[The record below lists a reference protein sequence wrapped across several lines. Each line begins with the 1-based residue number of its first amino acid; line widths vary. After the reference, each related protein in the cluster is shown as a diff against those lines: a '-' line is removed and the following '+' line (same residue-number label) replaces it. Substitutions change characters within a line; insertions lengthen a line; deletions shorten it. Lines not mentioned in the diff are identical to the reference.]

1 MANNLHFE
9 SATRIL
15 THSARTLRRVNG
27 SGIRKLGPN
36 LWDILGLQFE
46 GEQMNWERETR
57 VEPRLD
63 FSQETRE
70 CRRKFARTIAVFL
83 ALLMGLAISAN
94 VVKAQGGSTG
104 AISGV
109 VTDEKGG
116 GVPSAHVVVT
126 SAATGRVER
135 EVDTTGSGNYNVPSL
150 QPGTYRVEVTAKGFA
165 KFITDG
171 VVVQVTET
179 TAVNATLKV
188 GQLTES
194 VVVSATV
201 TAVDTSSAA
210 TGTTIGEHTVSNL
223 PISTGN
229 FFGLLALSSGANTE
243 LFDAAALGR
252 GSVTLNVNGQRPTNN
267 NFQIEGI
274 NANDVNLPVLDNVA
288 LPNKESIEEFKTQTS
303 LYDASQGRNGG
314 GNVQVNLKS
323 GANSYHGEGYE
334 FFRNNAMNAND
345 WFLNAGS
352 QPRPVLRQNLFGGNF
367 GGPVPKI
374 KDWFFY
380 LSYQGTREASGASA
394 GTTLATTIPVL
405 PTARDQATLI
415 STFFPNGL
423 PAGFT
428 SLDPTALKFLNLPA
442 SKCPGFND
450 GTHCI
455 PSLTGQFPAGFNGPG
470 GSISTASIQRASAG
484 TFQEDQYIIT
494 TDKQITSKDK
504 FSGRFF
510 FADTATLDPFGTSVT
525 LPFPESLP
533 LSNRFLKLGW
543 THVFS
548 SSIVNEFRFGFS
560 RYNFNHQPG
569 EPITLSDIGATRAN
583 SSGFPAAY
591 ELNIT
596 GAGFSLGTAVN
607 DNRGGAFNT
616 FYPAD
621 DLSITRGKHLIRLGM
636 DSSRYQLN
644 RFNNFGNL
652 GTVTYDD
659 TPATGLIAFQNFL
672 LGTIQNEQVGEGFTA
687 FHFRATD
694 FSAYVQDDWK
704 IFPRLTLNL
713 GLRWEGIS
721 TAHEEDNFL
730 SNFAGLDDGT
740 QQIIHII
747 HPAQLGGFGTPGVS
761 NCTLLNCF
769 SGNFA
774 PRVGFAWDLFGN
786 QKTVLRSGYG
796 IYYQRISN
804 QGLLQTAGGL
814 PFQASL
820 SLAPGATP
828 ENPFPTLL
836 PASAF
841 PLPTDQSIPPLTGF
855 NATTGAPIFAGGGG
869 PLASTFFFPVR
880 NLRPPYAQQWNLT
893 IQRELARNWILEVGY
908 VGSAGSHLLTG
919 RPLDAGQT
927 CTLVK
932 PCTIPA
938 SVGANVNVPAGTP
951 FVTKN
956 PDGSIAITGSTRAN
970 IDARVPWQYLGELDE
985 NLLPTSEEGASH
997 YHSLQSTLSH
1007 RFSGGLYFQAAYTWS
1022 KSIDNTSGSTFQDE
1036 LNGTL
1041 VAIFGNPNSLSDMRG
1056 LSDFDRTH
1064 RLVVSYD
1071 YEIPIGKWTG
1081 VANAGFGKM
1090 VNGWGLHGFSTFQSG
1105 TPFTVF
1111 DSNALELSDPN
1122 GFFGANFATLAPGQT
1137 LQSIQTKGSVQSR
1150 VGGWFIPLN
1159 QAFVSGGNCVDAQN
1173 LPVACSSPNAQGAAL
1188 GNVGRN
1194 AFRGPV
1200 QQNWDVALTKETKIT
1215 ERIGTQF
1222 RAEFFNVFNHPS
1234 FQSPQAFGA
1243 YLGNL
1248 GFVNVAGAS
1257 SAITGTVSRPRILQM
1272 AFKVTF

>member
-1 MANNLHFE
+1 MNCE
-9 SATRIL
+9 RATRVG
-15 THSARTLRRVNG
+15 A
-27 SGIRKLGPN
+27 
-36 LWDILGLQFE
+36 GLDS
-46 GEQMNWERETR
+46 T
-57 VEPRLD
+57 
-63 FSQETRE
+63 QESKESCSRFG
-70 CRRKFARTIAVFL
+70 RNIAVFL
-83 ALLMGLAISAN
+83 ALFIGLAITGNLA
-94 VVKAQGGSTG
+94 KAQGGSTG

-116 GVPSAHVVVT
+116 GVPAAHVVVT
-126 SAATGRVER
+126 NMATGRVER
-135 EVDTTGSGNYNVPSL
+135 EVETSGSGNYNVPSL
-150 QPGTYRVEVTAKGFA
+150 QPGNYRVEVTAKGFA
-165 KFITDG
+165 KLVVDG

-179 TAVNATLKV
+179 ATANATLKL

-194 VVVSATV
+194 VLVSATATPV
-201 TAVDTSSAA
+201 ETNSAA

-243 LFDAAALGR
+243 LFDTAALGR

-267 NFQIEGI
+267 NFQIEGV

-323 GANSYHGEGYE
+323 GTNSYHGETYE
-334 FFRNNAMNAND
+334 FFRNNILNAND
-345 WFLNAGS
+345 WFLNQNS
-352 QPRPVLRQNLFGGNF
+352 QARPVLRQNLFGANF

-380 LSYQGTREASGASA
+380 LSYQGTREASGASS
-394 GTTLATTIPVL
+394 GTSLNTTIPIL
-405 PTARDQATLI
+405 PAARDQATLI

-423 PAGFT
+423 PAGVT
-428 SLDPTALKFLNLPA
+428 SLDPTALKFMNLPA

-455 PSLTGQFPAGFNGPG
+455 PTIPGTAGFTG
-470 GSISTASIQRASAG
+470 GAIDTGTIARASQG
-484 TFQEDQYIIT
+484 VFQEDQYVIS

-510 FADTATLDPFGTSVT
+510 FADTTTLDPFGTSVT
-525 LPFPESLP
+525 LPFAESLP

-560 RYNFNHQPG
+560 RYNFQHQPT
-569 EPITLSDIGATRAN
+569 EPITLADIGATRAN
-583 SSGFPAAY
+583 SSSVPAAY

-636 DSSRYQLN
+636 DASRYQLN
-644 RFNNFGNL
+644 RFNNFATR
-652 GTVTYDD
+652 GTVTYID
-659 TPATGLIAFQNFL
+659 TPATNLNAFQNFL
-672 LGTIQNEQVGEGFTA
+672 LGNIGNEQAGEGFTA

-694 FSAYVQDDWK
+694 YAAYIQDDWK
-704 IFPRLTLNL
+704 FRPRFTLNL

-721 TAHEEDNFL
+721 TAHEKDNLL
-730 SNFAGLDDGT
+730 SNFAGLEDGT

-747 HPAQLGGFGTPGVS
+747 HPAQLQGFGTPGVS
-761 NCTLLNCF
+761 SCTLQKCF
-769 SGNFA
+769 SSGNFA

-786 QKTVLRSGYG
+786 QKTVVRSGYG
-796 IYYQRISN
+796 IYYQRVSN

-836 PASAF
+836 PPSAF
-841 PLPTDQSIPPLTGF
+841 PLPTDQSIPALTGF
-855 NATTGAPIFAGGGG
+855 NAATGAPIFAGGGG

-880 NLRPPYAQQWNLT
+880 DLRPPYAQQWNLT
-893 IQRELARNWILEVGY
+893 IQRELFKNWVLEAGY

-919 RPLDAGQT
+919 RPLDAGQI
-927 CTLVK
+927 CTMVK

-938 SVGANVNVPAGTP
+938 SIGTSVNVPAGTP

-985 NLLPTSEEGASH
+985 NLLGTAEEGRSH
-997 YHSLQSTLSH
+997 YHSLQATLSH
-1007 RFSGGLYFQAAYTWS
+1007 RFSGGLYFQSAYTWS
-1022 KSIDNTSGSTFQDE
+1022 KSMDNTSGSTFQDE

-1041 VAIFGNPNSLSDMRG
+1041 VALFGDPNSLNRMRG

-1064 RLVVSYD
+1064 RLVISYD

-1081 VANAGFGKM
+1081 VSNAGFGKM
-1090 VNGWGLHGFSTFQSG
+1090 INGWGLHGFTTIQSG

-1111 DSNALELSDPN
+1111 DSNALELSDTT

-1137 LQSIQTKGSVQSR
+1137 LQSIQTHGSVQSR

-1159 QAFVSGGNCVDAQN
+1159 QAFVSGGNCVDAQD
-1173 LPVACSSPNAQGAAL
+1173 LPVACSSPAAQGAAL

-1194 AFRGPV
+1194 AFRGPS
-1200 QQNWDVALTKETKIT
+1200 QQNWDMALTKQTKIT
-1215 ERIGTQF
+1215 ERFGTQF
-1222 RAEFFNVFNHPS
+1222 RAEFFNLFNHPS

-1257 SAITGTVSRPRILQM
+1257 SAITGTVSRPRIMQFAL
-1272 AFKVTF
+1272 KLTF